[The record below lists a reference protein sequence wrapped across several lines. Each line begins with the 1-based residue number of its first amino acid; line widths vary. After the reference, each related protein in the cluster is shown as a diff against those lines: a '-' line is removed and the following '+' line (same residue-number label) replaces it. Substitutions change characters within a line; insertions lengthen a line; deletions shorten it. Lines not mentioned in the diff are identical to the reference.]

1 MRMALV
7 NVLALTLVI
16 PASALL
22 AGRAVLPDTACSV
35 SAGQVAAVKLH
46 MDYPAVKAKLGCDGA
61 HELEFDIGGLRGETY
76 IWRGSAWPF
85 STFKAHFY
93 NGVLHATE
101 TLTVS
106 LDITVGP
113 PQVFEQDERG

>member
-1 MRMALV
+1 MRTALV
-7 NVLALTLVI
+7 NILALSLVI

-35 SAGQVAAVKLH
+35 SAGQVAAVKLQ
-46 MDYPAVKAKLGCDGA
+46 MDYPAVKAQLGCDGA
-61 HELEFDIGGLRGETY
+61 HELEFDIPGLRSEIY

-101 TLTVS
+101 TLTFS
-106 LDITVGP
+106 LDITVGTS
-113 PQVFEQDERG
+113 QAFEQDGRG

>member
-1 MRMALV
+1 MRAALV
-7 NVLALTLVI
+7 NILAFSLLI

-35 SAGQVAAVKLH
+35 SAGQVSAVKLQ
-46 MDYPAVKAKLGCDGA
+46 MDYPAVKAQLGCDGA
-61 HELEFDIGGLRGETY
+61 HELEFDIPGLRSETY

-101 TLTVS
+101 TLTFS
-106 LDITVGP
+106 LDITVGT
-113 PQVFEQDERG
+113 PQVLEQDGRG